1 MINKADMYLSDL
13 INRDTLHI
21 HIHMI
26 NITCQII
33 FIALARLCVFD
44 ISENMLK
51 TTKLQNLF

>member
-1 MINKADMYLSDL
+1 MISFD
-13 INRDTLHI
+13 RDTLYI

-44 ISENMLK
+44 IFENMLK
-51 TTKLQNLF
+51 ITMLQNLF